1 MPSSDSYLI
10 VGGGLLGGHIVDLLL
25 QRGEKA
31 VAVFD
36 LKPSSFDSPVKVYQ
50 GDIADPDAVGKAIKA
65 VGSSFLIALPSIRLP
80 ANVACLPPQSKVTCI
95 IQTAAALPGQPR
107 FVHVKVNIEG
117 TKNVI
122 EQAQQYGVR
131 KFVWTSSAS
140 VVFDGSDQDGV
151 DETYPY
157 PVHPVDDY
165 SGTKATAE
173 QLVLAANGQK
183 RLSTCSLRVAGL
195 FGYVGWTSLLVT
207 VYDQV

>member
-36 LKPSSFDSPVKVYQ
+36 LRPSSFDSRVKVYQ
-50 GDIADPDAVGKAIKA
+50 GDLADPDAIGKAIKD
-65 VGSSFLIALPSIRLP
+65 VGTSFRNCCASTEEGLLADVP
-80 ANVACLPPQSKVTCI
+80 AFQSKVTCI

-107 FVHVKVNIEG
+107 FVHIKVNIEG

-122 EQAQQYGVR
+122 EQAQKHGVR

-157 PVHPVDDY
+157 PIRPVDDY
-165 SGTKATAE
+165 SETKATAE

-195 FGYVGWTSLLVT
+195 FGYVGMTS
-207 VYDQV
+207 

>member
-1 MPSSDSYLI
+1 M
-10 VGGGLLGGHIVDLLL
+10 DLLL

-36 LKPSSFDSPVKVYQ
+36 LKPSSFDSAVKVYQ
-50 GDIADPDAVGKAIKA
+50 GDLADPDAIGKAIKD
-65 VGSSFLIALPSIRLP
+65 VGTSFRNCRASMKGLP
-80 ANVACLPPQSKVTCI
+80 ADVPAFQSKVTCI

-107 FVHVKVNIEG
+107 SVHIKVNIEG

-122 EQAQQYGVR
+122 EQAQKHGVR
-131 KFVWTSSAS
+131 KFIWTSSAS

-165 SGTKATAE
+165 SETKATAE

-195 FGYVGWTSLLVT
+195 FGYVKMTSFLVT
-207 VYDQV
+207 VSHHV